1 MKPTGP
7 FLFALVSYINLV
19 FKLKSNIFNFGSIFL
34 PTGKIKVSKKFAQSR
49 DKSSAHSSVSCW
61 HLRLS
66 SSFQHYIRDKG
77 IQHLQ
82 LFDLIE
88 KMLEYEPSSR
98 ITLSE
103 SLSHPFFKPL
113 LKEQPHLER
122 RQSDQKEPKLLLD
135 RRKSY
140 QGYEVTS
147 NSDDRD
153 YVKTKS
159 EGPGKSHVNYNY
171 LPGDHCLQH

>member
-1 MKPTGP
+1 LRT
-7 FLFALVSYINLV
+7 
-19 FKLKSNIFNFGSIFL
+19 
-34 PTGKIKVSKKFAQSR
+34 
-49 DKSSAHSSVSCW
+49 SVIV
-61 HLRLS
+61 LAMAA
-66 SSFQHYIRDKG
+66 HYIRDKG

-98 ITLSE
+98 ITLSD

-122 RQSDQKEPKLLLD
+122 RLSEQKEPKLLLD

-147 NSDDRD
+147 NSDGRD

-159 EGPGKSHVNYNY
+159 EGPGKSQVGGYSY
-171 LPGDHCLQH
+171 LPAVHNGARL

>member
-1 MKPTGP
+1 
-7 FLFALVSYINLV
+7 
-19 FKLKSNIFNFGSIFL
+19 
-34 PTGKIKVSKKFAQSR
+34 
-49 DKSSAHSSVSCW
+49 
-61 HLRLS
+61 
-66 SSFQHYIRDKG
+66 
-77 IQHLQ
+77 
-82 LFDLIE
+82 
-88 KMLEYEPSSR
+88 MLEYEPSSR

-171 LPGDHCLQH
+171 LPAVHNGARL